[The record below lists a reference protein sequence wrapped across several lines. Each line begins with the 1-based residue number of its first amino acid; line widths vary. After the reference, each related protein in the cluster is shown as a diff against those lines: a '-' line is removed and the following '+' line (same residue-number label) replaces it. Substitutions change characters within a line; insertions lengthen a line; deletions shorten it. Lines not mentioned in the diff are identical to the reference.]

1 MNLYH
6 ELGLNVQS
14 PGLVVAC
21 TQWSNPCRNAAV
33 VRVQVIRHARAHDV
47 GKSQSCMNVNQRKAS
62 SSSCASAGLLAI
74 NARSCALL
82 FFLFRRWGSAPAS
95 SSSLTTSVCPVYRS
109 HARRVATTEWLV
121 SGTGAFPYN
130 P

>member
-47 GKSQSCMNVNQRKAS
+47 GKSQSCMIFEQS
-62 SSSCASAGLLAI
+62 
-74 NARSCALL
+74 
-82 FFLFRRWGSAPAS
+82 P
-95 SSSLTTSVCPVYRS
+95 
-109 HARRVATTEWLV
+109 ARRRFCCCQMKRSRCLRILAGGSHRLSATNGRGEASV
-121 SGTGAFPYN
+121 
-130 P
+130 